1 MLDSRVSQPLN
12 EEMRRKLQM
21 LVQFT
26 ESLSLT
32 VKSDVLEIKRILDG
46 TGRIPPNCSSR
57 NSAAAMQLRHTEKKL
72 NEVNGMVAEIKK
84 TLSA

>member
-12 EEMRRKLQM
+12 EETRRKLQM

-46 TGRIPPNCSSR
+46 TGRIPSNCPSR
-57 NSAAAMQLRHTEKKL
+57 NSAATMQLRRTEKKL
-72 NEVNGMVAEIKK
+72 DEVNGMVAEIKK

>member
-1 MLDSRVSQPLN
+1 MLDRRVSEPLN
-12 EEMRRKLQM
+12 EETRRKLQM

-46 TGRIPPNCSSR
+46 TGRIPPNCPSR
-57 NSAAAMQLRHTEKKL
+57 NNAAAIQLRRTEKKL
-72 NEVNGMVAEIKK
+72 DEVNGMVAELKK
-84 TLSA
+84 TLLA